1 MPRFPPIG
9 PPDMEPSG
17 GFKVVATRRAAEL
30 GFLGLEEVEVE
41 APDGRRAVRV
51 AVRHPGAVAV
61 LPIVAGD
68 VILIRQYRAPL
79 DSLLLEVPA
88 GKLDVTGEPPE
99 VTAARELEEEIGYR
113 ADELALIADIW
124 TTPGFSDE
132 RIRIY
137 VAEGLTPVPMRP
149 HGIEEEAA
157 ELVRVPVAEVADLLA
172 SGAVSDAKTLVA
184 LQWLVA
190 RER

>member
-1 MPRFPPIG
+1 
-9 PPDMEPSG
+9 MEPSG
-17 GFKVVATRRAAEL
+17 GFKVVTARRVAEL
-30 GFLGLEEVEVE
+30 GFLGLDEVEVE
-41 APDGRRAVRV
+41 APDGRRALRI

-61 LPIVAGD
+61 LPIADGE
-68 VILIRQYRAPL
+68 VILIRQYRAPIH
-79 DSLLLEVPA
+79 SLLLEIPA
-88 GKLDVTGEPPE
+88 GKLDVVGEPPE
-99 VTAARELEEEIGYR
+99 VTAARELEEEIGFR
-113 ADELALIADIW
+113 AGELVLIADIW

-157 ELVRVPVAEVADLLA
+157 ELVRVPIGEVAGLLA

>member
-1 MPRFPPIG
+1 
-9 PPDMEPSG
+9 MESSG
-17 GFKVVATRRAAEL
+17 GFKVVASRRAAEL
-30 GFLGLEEVEVE
+30 GFLGLDEIEVE
-41 APDGRRAVRV
+41 APDGRRATRI

-61 LPIVAGD
+61 LPIVDGE
-68 VILIRQYRAPL
+68 VVLIRQYRAPIE
-79 DSLLLEVPA
+79 SLLLEVPA
-88 GKLDVTGEPPE
+88 GKLDVVGEPPE

-113 ADELALIADIW
+113 AGELVLIADIW

-137 VAEGLTPVPMRP
+137 VAEELTPVPMRP

-157 ELVRVPVAEVADLLA
+157 ELVRVPIAEVPDLLT
-172 SGAVSDAKTLVA
+172 SDAVMDAKTLVA
-184 LQWLVA
+184 LQWLVT

>member
-1 MPRFPPIG
+1 MG
-9 PPDMEPSG
+9 PGG
-17 GFKVVATRRAAEL
+17 GFEVVAVRRVADL
-30 GFLGLEEVEVE
+30 GFLGLDEVEVE
-41 APDGRRAVRV
+41 APDGRRATRV

-61 LPIVAGD
+61 LP
-68 VILIRQYRAPL
+68 VIDGEVVLIRQYRAPI
-79 DSLLLEVPA
+79 DSLLLEIPA
-88 GKLDVTGEPPE
+88 GKLDVTGEPLE

-113 ADELALIADIW
+113 AEELSMIADMW

-137 VAEGLTPVPMRP
+137 VAEGMTPVPTRP

-157 ELVRVPVAEVADLLA
+157 ELVRVPVGEVADLLA
-172 SGAVSDAKTLVA
+172 SGAVGDAKTLVA

-190 RER
+190 REQ

>member
-1 MPRFPPIG
+1 
-9 PPDMEPSG
+9 MEPSE
-17 GFKVVATRRAAEL
+17 GFKVVATRRTAEL
-30 GFLGLEEVEVE
+30 GFLVLEEVEVE
-41 APDGRRAVRV
+41 APDGRRVVRV

-61 LPIVAGD
+61 LPIVAGE

-88 GKLDVTGEPPE
+88 GKLDAAGEPPE
-99 VTAARELEEEIGYR
+99 VTAARELEEEVGYR
-113 ADELALIADIW
+113 ADELDLIADFW

-157 ELVRVPVAEVADLLA
+157 ELVRVPVGEVADLLA
-172 SGAVSDAKTLVA
+172 SGAISDAKTLVA

>member
-1 MPRFPPIG
+1 
-9 PPDMEPSG
+9 MEPNE
-17 GFKVVATRRAAEL
+17 GFEIVAARHVARA
-30 GFLGLEEVEVE
+30 GFLALEEVEVQG
-41 APDGRRAVRV
+41 PDGRRAQRI

-61 LPIVAGD
+61 LPITDGA
-68 VILIRQYRAPL
+68 VILIRQYRAPIG
-79 DSLLLEVPA
+79 DWLLEIPA
-88 GKLDVTGEPPE
+88 GKLDVAGEPPE

-113 ADELALIADIW
+113 ANELEMIADCW

-137 VAEGLTPVPMRP
+137 VAEDLTPVPMRR

-157 ELVRVPVAEVADLLA
+157 ELVHVPVAEVADLVA
-172 SGAVSDAKTLVA
+172 TGAVGDAKTIIA
-184 LQWLVA
+184 LQWLVS